1 MTTDTPF
8 AHDRITVVMIT
19 HNRCEELC
27 RSLKHL
33 KALPEKPGV
42 IVVDNASTDNTVQ
55 CLHAE
60 FPDVELIQSDKN
72 LGAAGRNLG
81 VQHVWTPYVAFC
93 DDDTWW
99 EPGSLETAVTLLD
112 RHPRIAALNARIIVG
127 SDHRPDPACLAMA
140 NSPLPQ
146 ISGIGPMLTG
156 FMAGACIMRTD
167 VFLQAGG
174 YWPRFFIGSE
184 ETLLSMDILDA
195 GHHIVYAPALTVHHW
210 PSLQRDSRQRVLLTE
225 RNAIWTAWLRLPWRL
240 AWRRTRV
247 SVSNATGLAQRCR
260 IVLST
265 LSGIPAVLANRR
277 LLRAETCTLLD
288 RIWEHEHPGKI

>member
-1 MTTDTPF
+1 MTTDTSL

-33 KALPEKPGV
+33 KALPEKPGI

-55 CLHAE
+55 RMRAE
-60 FPDVELIQSDKN
+60 FPDVELIRSEKN

-81 VQHVWTPYVAFC
+81 VQNVWTPYVAFC

-99 EPGSLETAVTLLD
+99 EPGSLQTAVTLLD
-112 RHPRIAALNARIIVG
+112 RHPRIAALNASIVVG
-127 SDHRPDPACLAMA
+127 SDQRPDPACLVMA

-146 ISGIGPMLTG
+146 VSGIGPMLSG

-184 ETLLSMDILDA
+184 EALLAMDILDA
-195 GHHIVYAPALTVHHW
+195 GHQIVYAPALIVHHW
-210 PSLQRDSRQRVLLTE
+210 PSQQRDSGQRILLTE
-225 RNAIWTAWLRLPWRL
+225 RNAIWSAWLRLPWRM
-240 AWRRTRV
+240 AWRRTRA
-247 SVSNATGLAQRCR
+247 SVRSATELAQRCR
-260 IVLST
+260 IVLSA
-265 LSGIPAVLANRR
+265 LPGIPAVLKNRR
-277 LLRAETCTLLD
+277 VLRAETCALLD
-288 RIWEHEHPGKI
+288 RVWEHERLGKI